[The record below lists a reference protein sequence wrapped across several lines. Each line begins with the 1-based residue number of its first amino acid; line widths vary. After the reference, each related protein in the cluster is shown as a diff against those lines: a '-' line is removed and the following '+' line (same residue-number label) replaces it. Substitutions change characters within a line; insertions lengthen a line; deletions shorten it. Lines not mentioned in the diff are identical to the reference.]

1 MKINIKMN
9 YKNQAFFSLL
19 FFSFL
24 INGLQVFANANDQ
37 VILSLK
43 TATMQIEQAEQIF
56 NSGQIKEAQVIVI
69 NLRPALSEMTELHAQ
84 LFEALKDDKAAT
96 ATADIEKRQTIEFAK
111 LRDRANYLAGVLS
124 IKQNNYREAVKHLV
138 LVVQSQRTTGLGEK
152 AYKALREIGFA
163 PKLSLLDQP

>member
-1 MKINIKMN
+1 MN
-9 YKNQAFFSLL
+9 HKNKTLFLLL

-24 INGLQVFANANDQ
+24 ISGLQVFGNANDQ

-43 TATMQIEQAEQIF
+43 SATMQIEQAEQIF
-56 NSGQIKEAQVIVI
+56 NSGQLKEAQVIII
-69 NLRPALSEMTELHAQ
+69 NLRPTLSEMTELHAQ
-84 LFEALKDDKAAT
+84 LFEALKDDKNAS
-96 ATADIEKRQTIEFAK
+96 ATADTEKRQTIEFAK
-111 LRDRANYLAGVLS
+111 LRDRANYLAGLLS

-152 AYKALREIGFA
+152 AYTSLREIGFA